1 MMMLNPSAFVNSFFA
16 PSQPDLQGR
25 AQGFGSGPGF
35 STGAPGD
42 NLFARL
48 LAGKD
53 PDTGPAGTHS
63 AKPVFLAGNGSSA
76 ASLRSRVTDNETPVS
91 AALESAFLNHGIF
104 PDNMVLSREDFD
116 FLGNVLKDMGF
127 SRAELTTLFQSIKET
142 RSDGRVTL
150 AHFLEDLSAF
160 EQAEIQTSG
169 SRASFLND
177 TSFDKSAVPHLELV
191 LRDLGIPSDKMDALL
206 AGVSRENGAIDI
218 ENLVLQLKSHAA
230 AMEKSADTSQVS
242 DPAAPR
248 LQTGHV
254 KQGLNPVSGGF
265 ETQTSKQW
273 QMAGGADAMKN
284 SETQPPDSKMFQ
296 RLASSLEKLGLS
308 VPNKEPHLPYTLEN
322 FTQAL
327 EKKIGEPVP
336 VSKHVA
342 MDPVRMAE
350 MVMEMPAVK
359 SMKMEN
365 TATYFGYAREMMI
378 DKQNKPAE
386 KNPVTPKNDSQDLW
400 SVKNDGG
407 ISGDRKTEPRISE
420 MDVQGN
426 DASHKPDGT
435 RRSVQTG
442 VSDQGSEKKVTD
454 HKTGM
459 ESRPMP
465 VDNHKPDTEK
475 TAAVLKATADPSPV
489 QGDVSK
495 TDGTV
500 LKETHQNLIP
510 GGEKFQSM
518 GVSYTG
524 APENLSSPV
533 KQTAAFQQGPLPAA
547 VVNQVGREIAA
558 FVRRGDRFFTLQLKP
573 PELGIVNIE
582 MDVKENALKMSVV
595 TETSSAK
602 DLLHANYV
610 DLKRVLEG
618 YGIRVEAFDV
628 QLNGSLNHASA
639 NGDGS
644 LNQQHS
650 QTGMG
655 KNLHFGK
662 SSGETAEE
670 NNVGPPVPPGKNS
683 EALLDLL
690 A

>member
-1 MMMLNPSAFVNSFFA
+1 
-16 PSQPDLQGR
+16 
-25 AQGFGSGPGF
+25 
-35 STGAPGD
+35 
-42 NLFARL
+42 
-48 LAGKD
+48 
-53 PDTGPAGTHS
+53 
-63 AKPVFLAGNGSSA
+63 
-76 ASLRSRVTDNETPVS
+76 
-91 AALESAFLNHGIF
+91 
-104 PDNMVLSREDFD
+104 
-116 FLGNVLKDMGF
+116 
-127 SRAELTTLFQSIKET
+127 
-142 RSDGRVTL
+142 
-150 AHFLEDLSAF
+150 
-160 EQAEIQTSG
+160 
-169 SRASFLND
+169 
-177 TSFDKSAVPHLELV
+177 
-191 LRDLGIPSDKMDALL
+191 
-206 AGVSRENGAIDI
+206 
-218 ENLVLQLKSHAA
+218 
-230 AMEKSADTSQVS
+230 
-242 DPAAPR
+242 
-248 LQTGHV
+248 
-254 KQGLNPVSGGF
+254 
-265 ETQTSKQW
+265 
-273 QMAGGADAMKN
+273 
-284 SETQPPDSKMFQ
+284 
-296 RLASSLEKLGLS
+296 
-308 VPNKEPHLPYTLEN
+308 
-322 FTQAL
+322 
-327 EKKIGEPVP
+327 
-336 VSKHVA
+336 
-342 MDPVRMAE
+342 
-350 MVMEMPAVK
+350 
-359 SMKMEN
+359 
-365 TATYFGYAREMMI
+365 
-378 DKQNKPAE
+378 
-386 KNPVTPKNDSQDLW
+386 
-400 SVKNDGG
+400 
-407 ISGDRKTEPRISE
+407 

-426 DASHKPDGT
+426 DASHKPDGS

>member
-1 MMMLNPSAFVNSFFA
+1 MLNPSAFVNSFFA

-407 ISGDRKTEPRISE
+407 ISGDRKTDPRISE

-500 LKETHQNLIP
+500 LKEAHQNLIP

-518 GVSYTG
+518 GVSYTTG

>member
-1 MMMLNPSAFVNSFFA
+1 MDVQGNDASHK
-16 PSQPDLQGR
+16 PDGSRRSVQTGVSDQG
-25 AQGFGSGPGF
+25 SE
-35 STGAPGD
+35 
-42 NLFARL
+42 
-48 LAGKD
+48 K
-53 PDTGPAGTHS
+53 
-63 AKPVFLAGNGSSA
+63 K
-76 ASLRSRVTDNETPVS
+76 VTDHK
-91 AALESAFLNHGIF
+91 A
-104 PDNMVLSREDFD
+104 D
-116 FLGNVLKDMGF
+116 
-127 SRAELTTLFQSIKET
+127 
-142 RSDGRVTL
+142 
-150 AHFLEDLSAF
+150 

-169 SRASFLND
+169 SRSSFLND
-177 TSFDKSAVPHLELV
+177 TSFDKSAVPHLELI

-206 AGVSRENGAIDI
+206 AGASRENGAIDI
-218 ENLVLQLKSHAA
+218 EKLVLQLKSHAA
-230 AMEKSADTSQVS
+230 AMEKSDGTSQVS

-254 KQGLNPVSGGF
+254 KQGLDPVSGGF

-284 SETQPPDSKMFQ
+284 SETQPSDSTMFQ

-327 EKKIGEPVP
+327 EKKVGEPVP
-336 VSKHVA
+336 VSKHVT
-342 MDPVRMAE
+342 MDPGRLAE
-350 MVMEMPAVK
+350 MVVEMPAVK

-378 DKQNKPAE
+378 DKQNKLSE
-386 KNPVTPKNDSQDLW
+386 KNPVTPKNESQNLW
-400 SVKNDGG
+400 SVKNDGD
-407 ISGDRKTEPRISE
+407 ISGGRKTAPRISE

-426 DASHKPDGT
+426 DASHKPDGS

-454 HKTGM
+454 HRTGM

-465 VDNHKPDTEK
+465 VDSLKPDAEK
-475 TAAVLKATADPSPV
+475 AAAVHRTTADPLPV

-495 TDGTV
+495 IDGAV
-500 LKETHQNLIP
+500 LKENHQNLVP

-533 KQTAAFQQGPLPAA
+533 KQTPAFQQSPLPAA

-618 YGIRVEAFDV
+618 YGIRVETFDV
-628 QLNGSLNHASA
+628 QLNGSLNHTSA

-670 NNVGPPVPPGKNS
+670 NNVEPPVPPGKNS